1 MQLNNFNQALGAS
14 LGASVN
20 ITRVNAAT
28 PKKSTLPMVDMNT
41 DRISAS
47 TANTS
52 GRASRHIDTTDMPMY
67 DCDAAMKAFFS
78 DRSRSV
84 EVKDY
89 GSEEL
94 IRYHG
99 VVAFLKKARVIAERQ
114 GAEERVHQANRAVY
128 LIEEKRVD
136 EKIKFAIIKAEK
148 TIKRMRSE
156 NARCQ
161 AVLA

>member
-1 MQLNNFNQALGAS
+1 M
-14 LGASVN
+14 GASVN
-20 ITRVNAAT
+20 ITRQNAAT
-28 PKKSTLPMVDMNT
+28 PKKSSVPVMDMST
-41 DRISAS
+41 DRVSAS

-52 GRASRHIDTTDMPMY
+52 GRASRHIDTTAMPMY
-67 DCDAAMKAFFS
+67 DRDAAMKAFFS

-94 IRYHG
+94 LRYHG
-99 VVAFLKKARVIAERQ
+99 VVAFLKKARVIAEGQ
-114 GAEERVHQANRAVY
+114 AAQERVHQGKLAVY
-128 LIEEKRVD
+128 LTEEKRVD
-136 EKIKFAIIKAEK
+136 EKIKFAIIRAEK
-148 TIKRMRSE
+148 TIKRMKSE